1 MDEVVEFSDIVQ
13 TVLSESLK
21 ALFMLA
27 MPAKVFSPLFLG
39 QSAILFLVSF
49 FALTAQAELQVKD
62 GYVRAMPPGQ
72 PNTAAFMLVTNSS
85 NEAIKLVAAST
96 DKSKKA
102 EFHNH
107 TMDDKGVMRMRAVE
121 SVEVPAGGQFE
132 FKPGAFHVMVMGL
145 TQPLKPSQTVKLQL
159 KDASGKVYEYS
170 LPVKSLVA
178 GNGAQKHEHHGHHHH
193 H

>member
-1 MDEVVEFSDIVQ
+1 MF
-13 TVLSESLK
+13 
-21 ALFMLA
+21 A
-27 MPAKVFSPLFLG
+27 MSAKILRSQSIG
-39 QSAILFLVSF
+39 KSAILFIVSF
-49 FALTAQAELQVKD
+49 LALTAQADLQVKD

-85 NEAIKLVAAST
+85 KEAVKLVSAST
-96 DKSKKA
+96 DKSTKA

-121 SVEVPAGGQFE
+121 SIEIPAGGQFE

-159 KDASGKVYEYS
+159 KDESGKVYEYS
-170 LPVKSLVA
+170 LPVKSLVP
-178 GNGAQKHEHHGHHHH
+178 GKGAKKHGHHDHGHHHH